1 MTDKKKPIQR
11 VQSGPVTGA
20 IWENQTKEGEAFFSA
35 TFERSYKDGEEFKNS
50 SSYGSNDLA
59 HLVLC
64 GLKASQ
70 AIDGLMAERGK
81 GSR

>member
-35 TFERSYKDGEEFKNS
+35 TFERNYRDGEEYKNAT
-50 SSYGSNDLA
+50 SYGANDLT
-59 HLVLC
+59 HLVVC
-64 GLKASQ
+64 TLKASQ
-70 AIDGLMAERGK
+70 AIDVLRGK
-81 GSR
+81 SLR